1 MASTRVQIPALD
13 GYLLSANIFRSAAP
27 CRGVVLIHSATAV
40 PQTFYIGFA
49 EYLAELGFE
58 TITYDYRGIAG
69 SAPARLRGFR
79 ASMSDWA
86 LKDAEGVQLWARS
99 TYPDKPLL
107 AVGHSFGGNVIGLCD
122 STRHLTAAAM
132 VAGHAGCLRFI
143 MPWAE
148 RLRVYL
154 MVRGLFPLI
163 NAVLGYI
170 PSRRL
175 GFGEDLP
182 QEAGRN
188 WVHWSSLPNCFFD
201 VADLEAPRRFARVR
215 IPLVSISLEDDLWAT
230 PPAVDLL
237 TSFFV
242 QARLEHWK
250 ICGAREGTGPI
261 GHLGYF
267 RRRHRPILWPRL
279 AQWLRHQA
287 ESAGC

>member
-1 MASTRVQIPALD
+1 MASTCVQIPALD
-13 GYLLSANIFRSAAP
+13 GFLLSANIFSAADP

-40 PQTFYIGFA
+40 PQTLYIGFA
-49 EYLAELGFE
+49 EYLAEMGFE
-58 TITYDYRGIAG
+58 TITYDYRGIAR
-69 SAPARLRGFR
+69 SAPARLRGFQ

-86 LKDAEGVQLWARS
+86 LKDAEGVQLWARN

-143 MPWAE
+143 MPWTE
-148 RLRVYL
+148 RFRVYL
-154 MVRGLFPLI
+154 MVRGVFPLI
-163 NAVLGYI
+163 NAILGYV

-182 QEAGRN
+182 KEAARD

-201 VADLEAPRRFARVR
+201 VAELEAPRRFARVQL
-215 IPLVSISLEDDLWAT
+215 PLVSISLDDDLWAT
-230 PPAVDLL
+230 APAVDLL
-237 TSFFV
+237 TSHLV
-242 QARLEHWK
+242 QARLEHWR
-250 ICGAREGTGPI
+250 ISSDREGAGPI

-267 RRRHRPILWPRL
+267 RRRHGPILWPRL
-279 AQWLRHQA
+279 AEWLRLQA
-287 ESAGC
+287 EAVG

>member
-1 MASTRVQIPALD
+1 MPSTRVQIPALD
-13 GYLLSANIFRSAAP
+13 GCLLSANIYRSADP

-40 PQTFYIGFA
+40 PQTLYIGFA
-49 EYLAELGFE
+49 EYLAESGFE
-58 TITYDYRGIAG
+58 TLTYDYRGIAG

-86 LKDAEGVQLWARS
+86 LKDAEGVQLWARR

-154 MVRGLFPLI
+154 RVRGLFPLI
-163 NAVLGYI
+163 NALLGYV
-170 PSRRL
+170 PGRRL
-175 GFGEDLP
+175 GIGEDLP
-182 QEAGRN
+182 KEVARN
-188 WVHWSSLPNCFFD
+188 WSHWSSLPNCFFD
-201 VADLEAPRRFARVR
+201 VAALEAPRRFARVQ
-215 IPLVSISLEDDLWAT
+215 IPLVSISLDDDLWAT

-250 ICGAREGTGPI
+250 ISGQEEGVGPI

-267 RRRHRPILWPRL
+267 RRRHGPVLWPRL
-279 AQWLRHQA
+279 AQWLRCQV
-287 ESAGC
+287 